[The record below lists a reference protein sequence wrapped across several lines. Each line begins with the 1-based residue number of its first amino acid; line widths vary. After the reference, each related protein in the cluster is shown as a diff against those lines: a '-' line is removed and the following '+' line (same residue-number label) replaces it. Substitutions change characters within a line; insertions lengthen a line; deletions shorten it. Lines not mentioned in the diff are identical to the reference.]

1 MNERADRSGGA
12 TPGGDRTHRVPVLVV
27 GGSLVGLSTSVF
39 LGRLGVRHT
48 LVERHTGTSIHP
60 RGRGNNVRTMEIF
73 RVAGTEPDIRRA
85 AATLADNHGILQTPT
100 LVGDAGE
107 WLFKQIDAGGGLA
120 RFSPSSWCLCSQN
133 DLEPELLT
141 HATNLGGDVRFGTE
155 LLSFEAD
162 AEGVTAI
169 VKSRETGEHTTIR
182 ADYMVAADGP
192 RSPVREQL
200 GIGQSGPGDL
210 FHNVSITFRSRRLAD
225 VVGERRFIVCYLTDE
240 NADGALLPVDNRE
253 NWVFHAPWHPEQGE
267 TVEDFTDERCAAHIR
282 RAIGDP
288 DLDVEITGKA
298 PWHAAQRVARSY
310 RSGRVLLA
318 GDSAHEMS
326 PTGAFGSN
334 TGIQDA
340 HNLAWKLAAVLE
352 GWAGEALLDT
362 YDTERRPVAE
372 ATSARAAAR
381 SVEHSHPG
389 FAPPPVM
396 GGGGPGAAGGPDG
409 APGAAPGAGPDGVPG
424 AGPGGGFGGG
434 SGGVPGAGPGGL
446 SGAGSVAGSGV
457 GLAGGPG
464 GSVGAG
470 AGGAPGAG
478 SGGVSGAGSDGLPG
492 AGSGGVPGGPV
503 AGAGSGVGFDGG
515 PGGGFGGGSGGV
527 PGAGPGGLS
536 GAGSVAGPGGSGGAG
551 SGAGFAGGPGGSSG
565 GVPGGAP
572 GAGSGGR
579 PGGMPGASG
588 PGGRPGGRPGGGPQR
603 GILNVALGYRYPQ
616 GAVVGADAASP
627 VVPEGLDL
635 TGAPGS
641 RAPHLWLRQGD
652 ARVSTLDLYE
662 DSLVLL
668 SDAAQPT
675 GWHEA
680 ATRVAAE
687 LRVPLKPYRVGGTP
701 EADLVPDDEETDW
714 ARAHGVTRG
723 GAVLIRPDGF
733 VAWRSP
739 GPAPDPESML
749 RQVVGT
755 VLART

>member
-1 MNERADRSGGA
+1 MNERADRPDRPAGASGTSGSA
-12 TPGGDRTHRVPVLVV
+12 RTSGSAGSSGTPGTAGTTGSAPGAAHRVPVLIV
-27 GGSLVGLSTSVF
+27 GGSLVGLSMSVF

-48 LVERHTGTSIHP
+48 LVERHAGTSVHP
-60 RGRGNNVRTMEIF
+60 RGRGNNVRTMELF
-73 RVAGTEPDIRRA
+73 RVAGVEADIRRA

-107 WLFKQIDAGGGLA
+107 WLFKRIDPGDGLA

-133 DLEPELLT
+133 DLEPELLA
-141 HATNLGGDVRFGTE
+141 HATNLGGDLRFGTE
-155 LLSFEAD
+155 LLSFEPDAD
-162 AEGVTAI
+162 GVTAI
-169 VKSRETGEHTTIR
+169 VKSRETGEHTTVR
-182 ADYMVAADGP
+182 ADYLIAADGP

-210 FHNVSITFRSRRLAD
+210 FHNISVTFRSRRLAD
-225 VVGERRFIVCYLTDE
+225 VVGERRFIVCYLTGE
-240 NADGALLPVDNRE
+240 NSDGALLPVDNRE
-253 NWVFHAPWHPEQGE
+253 NWVFHAPWHPDRGE

-288 DLDVEITGKA
+288 ELDVEITGKA
-298 PWHAAQRVARSY
+298 PWHAAQRVARGY

-352 GWAGEALLDT
+352 GWAGEGLLDT
-362 YDTERRPVAE
+362 YDAERRPVAE

-396 GGGGPGAAGGPDG
+396 GGGAPDG
-409 APGAAPGAGPDGVPG
+409 R
-424 AGPGGGFGGG
+424 
-434 SGGVPGAGPGGL
+434 
-446 SGAGSVAGSGV
+446 
-457 GLAGGPG
+457 
-464 GSVGAG
+464 
-470 AGGAPGAG
+470 
-478 SGGVSGAGSDGLPG
+478 
-492 AGSGGVPGGPV
+492 
-503 AGAGSGVGFDGG
+503 
-515 PGGGFGGGSGGV
+515 
-527 PGAGPGGLS
+527 
-536 GAGSVAGPGGSGGAG
+536 
-551 SGAGFAGGPGGSSG
+551 
-565 GVPGGAP
+565 PGGAP
-572 GAGSGGR
+572 G
-579 PGGMPGASG
+579 P
-588 PGGRPGGRPGGGPQR
+588 GGPQR

-616 GAVVGADAASP
+616 GAVVGADPATP

-641 RAPHLWLRQGD
+641 RAPHLWLRPSGDGD

-668 SDAAQPT
+668 SDAARPT

-680 ATRVAAE
+680 ATRLAAD
-687 LRVPLKPYRVGGTP
+687 LRVPLKSYRVGGTP
-701 EADLVPDDEETDW
+701 EADLVQEDDDTDW

-723 GAVLIRPDGF
+723 GAVLVRPDGF

-739 GPAPDPESML
+739 GPAPDPESTL
-749 RQVVGT
+749 RQVVRT
-755 VLART
+755 VLALT